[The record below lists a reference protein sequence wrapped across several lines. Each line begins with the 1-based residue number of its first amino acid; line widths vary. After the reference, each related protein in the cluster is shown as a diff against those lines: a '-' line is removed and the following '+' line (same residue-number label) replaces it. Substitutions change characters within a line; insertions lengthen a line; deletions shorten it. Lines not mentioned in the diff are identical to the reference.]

1 MAFFNAITYNCN
13 GLGNKKKR
21 QKVFTY
27 LKDKLKNGF
36 VFLQETHST
45 ENFEKERKSQWGGE
59 IYFSHG
65 TSNSTGCAIAF
76 SNQFSFNIVSQVKDN
91 NGRVL
96 ILKVNINGEI
106 FLLINLY
113 NANSEVDQIS
123 VLDLLASKL
132 EEFDLDEKFIPIFG
146 GDMNLIFDTMLD
158 FSGGSPS
165 LKKKSLAKLMKIM
178 HNLDVSLQLCIYF

>member
-36 VFLQETHST
+36 VFLQETHSI
-45 ENFEKERKSQWGGE
+45 ENLEKEWKNQWGGE

-65 TSNSTGCAIAF
+65 TSSSTGCAIAF
-76 SNQFSFNIVSQVKDN
+76 SNQFSCNIVNQVKDN

-96 ILKVNINGEI
+96 IL
-106 FLLINLY
+106 
-113 NANSEVDQIS
+113 
-123 VLDLLASKL
+123 
-132 EEFDLDEKFIPIFG
+132 
-146 GDMNLIFDTMLD
+146 
-158 FSGGSPS
+158 
-165 LKKKSLAKLMKIM
+165 
-178 HNLDVSLQLCIYF
+178 